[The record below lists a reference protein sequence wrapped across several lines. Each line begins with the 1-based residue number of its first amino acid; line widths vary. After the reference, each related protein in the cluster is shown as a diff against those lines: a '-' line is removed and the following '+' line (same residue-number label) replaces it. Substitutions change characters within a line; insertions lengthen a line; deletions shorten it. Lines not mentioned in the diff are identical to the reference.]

1 MENIMA
7 DDLAQD
13 PNNPT
18 LEEEAAKM
26 DAAESE
32 APAEPKLAGEEDEP
46 DRPEWLPEKFKSP
59 EDMAKAY
66 SELEKTLGSKD
77 STSEEKTEAAEAA
90 VEGAGLDMDA
100 LSAEYATNGEL
111 TPESMAKLEAVGIR
125 PEMVDA
131 YIAGQELQSKEILAD
146 LLEGI
151 GGEQETYNE
160 MVAWAADALEESE
173 IDNFNSVMESGNQA
187 AIKLAVN
194 NLASKWSG
202 DTGIEPGQ
210 QLNGKGTNA
219 GASRYESTADLMKDM
234 QNPEYRDNPAFR
246 QKVEAKLG
254 RSDIM

>member
-1 MENIMA
+1 MA
-7 DDLAQD
+7 DDLTINPD
-13 PNNPT
+13 NPT
-18 LEEEAAKM
+18 LEQEAAAM
-26 DAAESE
+26 DEQDNATPE
-32 APAEPKLAGEEDEP
+32 EPKLAGEEDTP

-77 STSEEKTEAAEAA
+77 STAEEKTEAAEAA

-111 TPESMAKLEAVGIR
+111 TQESLDKLAEVGIR

-131 YIAGQELQSKEILAD
+131 YIAGQELQSQEIMSD
-146 LLEGI
+146 LLEGV
-151 GGEQETYNE
+151 GGERETYDE
-160 MVAWAADALEESE
+160 MVGWAADNLPEQD
-173 IDNFNSVMESGNQA
+173 IDNFNSVLESGNTA

-194 NLASKWSG
+194 NLAAKYADG
-202 DTGIEPGQ
+202 TGVEPGN
-210 QLNGKGTNA
+210 QLTGRGNNE
-219 GASRYESTADLMKDM
+219 GAARYESTADLMKDM

-246 QKVEAKLG
+246 AKVEQKLG